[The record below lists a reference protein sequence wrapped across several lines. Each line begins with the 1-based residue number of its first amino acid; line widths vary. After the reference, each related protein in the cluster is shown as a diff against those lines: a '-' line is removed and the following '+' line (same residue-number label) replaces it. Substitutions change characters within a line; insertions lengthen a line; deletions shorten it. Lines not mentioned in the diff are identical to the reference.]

1 MTKITQ
7 LINSCGKKPEHPDK
21 KHTQTLGWAAVDVSD
36 DKVVTRRSCCFITW
50 WQLKFTVVLRITIRG
65 NKQIGGNVLKKTVW
79 GLSRQILSVIR
90 SATEQAAYFLSYSG
104 QTGAPGGKTQ
114 ADTGET
120 DKTSDRQKKAEKP
133 VFSAVNHW
141 TIVLPSED
149 LWGFCWHNTRSLE
162 NHA

>member
-1 MTKITQ
+1 MSVGRNRSTRIKNPRRHSDELQSTSRTTK
-7 LINSCGKKPEHPDK
+7 LSLVE
-21 KHTQTLGWAAVDVSD
+21 AAASSLD
-36 DKVVTRRSCCFITW
+36 DSWSSPTSW
-50 WQLKFTVVLRITIRG
+50 GLRITIRG

-79 GLSRQILSVIR
+79 GLSRQIQSVIR
-90 SATEQAAYFLSYSG
+90 SAPEQAAYFLSYSG

-114 ADTGET
+114 ADTGEK